1 MAYTRKITAQQ
12 RAIALHYRKEFHKSY
27 RKIARKCD
35 MSASTVARICRGEKK
50 KKSSAEVKRKRGG
63 PRKIDERCVRKL
75 IRYIRNSRK
84 TNPNVT
90 VKTLVSESGL
100 SLQMKRTSPVS
111 HVKIIICLAC
121 CANLEFNCN

>member
-1 MAYTRKITAQQ
+1 
-12 RAIALHYRKEFHKSY
+12 
-27 RKIARKCD
+27 

-50 KKSSAEVKRKRGG
+50 KKSSAKVKRKRGG

-75 IRYIRNSRK
+75 IRYISGNSRK